1 MRDAVYGCVA
11 SKSLQFGQ
19 FIKQVGQTDWNIN
32 ELQSEHSNYVN
43 VLVRVRNKLIHKQF
57 K

>member
-43 VLVRVRNKLIHKQF
+43 VLVRVRNKLIHIK
-57 K
+57 